1 MEYWELSDEELL
13 KQCDWKAGRTSGPG
27 GQARNKTHS
36 AIDIVHRPTGIIAFA
51 RESRLQGENRAL
63 ALQRLRYAL
72 AVQLRRPVELEHFVI
87 PPAVAQQINRAGKL
101 KVSPENPRYLSIL
114 ATALDLLEAAQG
126 HVAAAAAA
134 LGITT
139 TNFVNLLH
147 RDPKLWVA
155 AQEMRKKF
163 GLSPLKP

>member
-36 AIDIVHRPTGIIAFA
+36 AIDITHRPTGVTAFA

-63 ALQRLRYAL
+63 ALKRLRYAL
-72 AVQLRRPVELEHFVI
+72 ALTLRRPVDLEHYT
-87 PPAVAQQINRAGKL
+87 PPAEVAQQINRDGKL
-101 KVSPENPRYLSIL
+101 KVATENPRYLAIL
-114 ATALDLLEAAQG
+114 ATLLDLLEAAQG
-126 HVAAAAAA
+126 HAAPAAAA

-139 TNFVNLLH
+139 TNFINLLH

-155 AQEMRKKF
+155 AQEMRKRF
-163 GLSPLKP
+163 GLGALKA